1 MSFEKGTTALTIFR
15 LPEKLP
21 ENALEMFEA
30 RAACKYQDTGSEEA
44 VGWVSGRHLLER
56 RIDEETAIRGG
67 HYYLNMRITQRKVP
81 PALLNAECRM
91 LELEYLTEHGG
102 DYVPTKEKR
111 SIKINVEEK
120 RLVQMPPQLVGIPF
134 VIDRNTNH
142 LYLGTAST
150 KALDS
155 FLTFFHDTFSITP
168 IPVDFDEI
176 MSRHFNQETPQSLQS
191 VKFSQDSNE
200 TDFIP
205 GRDFL
210 TWLWYYSEEKGGK
223 ASIEGGANFELTI
236 EGPLTFALMDE
247 THGAGETVVKKGAPQ
262 NSAEAKAALS
272 VGKKLKKAKLSICRG
287 EHIWAGTI
295 DTDTLAFSGLSLP
308 DGEEMDVHG
317 LFEER
322 VNFLDMFRL
331 AFEAYV
337 KTFVEHLKSPE
348 WNTEQESIQKWSSER
363 ASL

>member
-30 RAACKYQDTGSEEA
+30 RAACKYQDTGAEEA
-44 VGWVSGRHLLER
+44 IGWVSGRHLLER

-67 HYYLNMRITQRKVP
+67 HYYLNLRITQRKVP

-91 LELEYLTEHGG
+91 LELEYMTENGV
-102 DYVPTKEKR
+102 DFVPVKEKR
-111 SIKINVEEK
+111 SIKNNVEEK
-120 RLVQMPPQLVGIPF
+120 RLLQMPPQLVGMPF

-150 KALDS
+150 KAVDT
-155 FLTFFHDTFSITP
+155 FLTFFYDTFSMTP
-168 IPVDFDEI
+168 IPVDFDDI
-176 MSRHFNQETPQSLQS
+176 MSRHFNETAQNLQC
-191 VKFSQDSNE
+191 VTFSQDSNE
-200 TDFIP
+200 PDFVP

-210 TWLWYYSEEKGGK
+210 TWLWYYSEQKGGK
-223 ASIEGGANFELTI
+223 ASIESGANFEIGI
-236 EGPLTFALMDE
+236 EGPLTLALMDE
-247 THGAGETVVKKGAPQ
+247 ASGSGETVVKKGVPQ

-295 DTDTLAFSGLSLP
+295 DTDTLSFSGLSLP
-308 DGEEMDVHG
+308 DGEEMDIHSA
-317 LFEER
+317 FEER

-331 AFEAYV
+331 ALDAYV
-337 KTFVEHLKSPE
+337 KTFIEHLKSPE
-348 WNTEQESIQKWSSER
+348 WPAEQESIHTWSAER